1 MDLATSSPHIKLA
14 RAPFADTVL
23 VCGKCAKKF
32 PGEKNA
38 KGVAKRL
45 KAVLKGRRWGK
56 VRVVETRCFDL
67 CPKRRQVLASARTLA
82 DHRLVVVEPGFD
94 PEAALERLLGA
105 PVSAEIVDLPVSERS
120 PASEP

>member
-1 MDLATSSPHIKLA
+1 MFKIEKASGVRSAK
-14 RAPFADTVL
+14 APFAQTVL
-23 VCGKCAKKF
+23 VCSKCAKTF

-67 CPKRRQVLASARTLA
+67 CPKRRQVLASGRTLA
-82 DHRLVVVEPGFD
+82 ERRLVVVEPGFD
-94 PEAALERLLGA
+94 PEAALEELLGPPEEA
-105 PVSAEIVDLPVSERS
+105 DQQGRG
-120 PASEP
+120 

>member
-1 MDLATSSPHIKLA
+1 MSDHAPATVVALPRIKIA
-14 RAPFADTVL
+14 RAPFAETVL

-45 KAVLKGRRWGK
+45 KGLLKARGWGK

-67 CPKRRQVLASARTLA
+67 CPKRRQVLASGRTLA

-94 PEAALERLLGA
+94 PQKALEALLGPTTA
-105 PVSAEIVDLPVSERS
+105 T
-120 PASEP
+120 

>member
-1 MDLATSSPHIKLA
+1 MSDSDARVTLAKT
-14 RAPFADTVL
+14 PFDQTVL

-32 PGEKNA
+32 PGAKNA

-45 KAVLKGRRWGK
+45 KALLKTRRWGR

-82 DHRLVVVEPGFD
+82 ERRLVVVEPGFD
-94 PEAALERLLGA
+94 AEAALTELLGPGA
-105 PVSAEIVDLPVSERS
+105 AE
-120 PASEP
+120 

>member
-1 MDLATSSPHIKLA
+1 MPAPDARVTLAKT
-14 RAPFADTVL
+14 PFDQTVL

-32 PGEKNA
+32 PDSKNA

-45 KAVLKGRRWGK
+45 KALLKTRRWGR

-82 DHRLVVVEPGFD
+82 ERRLVVVEPGFD
-94 PEAALERLLGA
+94 PEAALTQLLG
-105 PVSAEIVDLPVSERS
+105 PGTTE
-120 PASEP
+120 